1 MLALRCGDDGE
12 VRLAVMV
19 VLAVVAEEP
28 LGLLFCDHRFEPIRA
43 EPIRKKTINNWSA
56 MVSIT

>member
-28 LGLLFCDHRFEPIRA
+28 HGRFFCNHRRLPIKA
-43 EPIRKKTINNWSA
+43 KPMRKKTINNWSA